1 MVQIAELAYTAGM
14 DGALPR
20 NAHARLG
27 TNGGN
32 ALAFSLHIARRVERR
47 ANERKPDGDALREID
62 AALCAWSR
70 EFAEVARFLAQD
82 DETPEGRKV
91 AVEGAERAA
100 DCAEAASAAG
110 HRAGV
115 FKREPGPVV
124 HIEITEED
132 RLLMAAA
139 DQDCADILLRE
150 EARLAAESDEDEG
163 V

>member
-1 MVQIAELAYTAGM
+1 MVQTAELAYTVGV
-14 DGALPR
+14 DGALPP

-27 TNGGN
+27 TSGGN

-47 ANERKPDGDALREID
+47 ANERKPDAAALREID

-82 DETPEGRKV
+82 EETPESRSI
-91 AVEGAERAA
+91 AVERAERAA

-110 HRAGV
+110 HRADV

-124 HIEITEED
+124 HVEVTEED
-132 RLLMAAA
+132 MLLASAAH
-139 DQDCADILLRE
+139 QDAADILYEIENGDRY
-150 EARLAAESDEDEG
+150 APKDD
-163 V
+163 

>member
-1 MVQIAELAYTAGM
+1 MVQTAELAYTAGM
-14 DGALPR
+14 DGALPP

-32 ALAFSLHIARRVERR
+32 ALAFSLHIARRVESR
-47 ANERKPDGDALREID
+47 ANERRPDAAALREID

-82 DETPEGRKV
+82 DETPESRSL

-115 FKREPGPVV
+115 FKREPGPVIR
-124 HIEITEED
+124 IEVTEED
-132 RLLMAAA
+132 MLLAAAA
-139 DQDCADILLRE
+139 DSDCAEILLRE
-150 EARLAAESDEDEG
+150 EARLAAESDEDERA
-163 V
+163 

>member
-1 MVQIAELAYTAGM
+1 MVQTAELAYTAGV
-14 DGALPR
+14 DGALPP

-27 TNGGN
+27 TSGGN

-47 ANERKPDGDALREID
+47 ANERKPDAAALREID

-70 EFAEVARFLAQD
+70 EFAEVALFLAQD
-82 DETPEGRKV
+82 EETPESRGI
-91 AVEGAERAA
+91 AVERAERAA

-124 HIEITEED
+124 HVEVTEED
-132 RLLMAAA
+132 MLLAAA
-139 DQDCADILLRE
+139 AHQDAADILYEIENGDRY
-150 EARLAAESDEDEG
+150 APKDD
-163 V
+163 